1 MAAHPAPAPV
11 PESRPAPEVPL
22 LAVFAGLIVVAM
34 IPISLVIAAPSIVT
48 LVAAVATVAGFAIA
62 VTALLARMI
71 GPEG

>member
-1 MAAHPAPAPV
+1 MV
-11 PESRPAPEVPL
+11 
-22 LAVFAGLIVVAM
+22 
-34 IPISLVIAAPSIVT
+34 PISLVIAAPSIVT

>member
-1 MAAHPAPAPV
+1 MAAHPAPAP
-11 PESRPAPEVPL
+11 ESRPDPEVPL

-34 IPISLVIAAPSIVT
+34 VPISLVIAAPSIVT